1 MKPVVGVLLGDAS
14 GIGAE
19 IVAKA
24 FDTEKHAEE
33 KANYIILGDER
44 ILKRAETIVG
54 KNVDYRLISREEL
67 NSNWDGIVMLDTGN
81 VDPEKAPFSV
91 VSGYCGQA
99 VIDDMATACELFAEG
114 LADGIC
120 FAPFN
125 KEAMR
130 TARPDISSEL
140 DIFIENSVR
149 LGLPV
154 SPELG
159 EMNVVDGLWTTRVT
173 SHIPMVELGKHLTY
187 DKIINMIRLADNS
200 CRSAGINIPRIMI
213 AALNPHCGE
222 GGLCG
227 TEEQT
232 LIKPAMEKARS
243 EGRNVVGMYSA
254 DTVFLHAFKGEADV
268 VVTMYHDQGQIA
280 LKLKGFSH
288 AVTVNAGF
296 AMPIGTPAHGTAH
309 DIAGKGI
316 ASETAFE
323 TALGIVINQSVSVR
337 RQKQTD
343 KKG

>member
-1 MKPVVGVLLGDAS
+1 MKPAVCVLLGDAS

-24 FDTEKHAEE
+24 FAEEKHAEE
-33 KANYIILGDER
+33 NARIIILGDER
-44 ILKRAETIVG
+44 ILKRAESVVG
-54 KNVDYRLISREEL
+54 KKVNYQLISREDL
-67 NSNWDGIVMLDTGN
+67 KSTWDGVVMLDTGN

-99 VIDDMATACELFAEG
+99 VIEDIATACELFAES

-130 TARPDISSEL
+130 TVRPDIASEL
-140 DIFIENSVR
+140 DIFIENSKR

-154 SPELG
+154 SAELG

-173 SHIPMVELGKHLTY
+173 SHIPMVELGKHLSY
-187 DKIINMIRLADNS
+187 EKIIDMIRLADNS
-200 CRSAGINIPRIMI
+200 CRSAGIQNPRIMV

-232 LIKPAMEKARS
+232 LIKPAMEQARA
-243 EGRNVVGMYSA
+243 EGRNVVAMYSA
-254 DTVFLHAFKGEADV
+254 DTVFLHAFGGEADV

-288 AVTVNAGF
+288 AVTINAGF

-323 TALGIVINQSVSVR
+323 TAFGIIVNQAASVR
-337 RQKQTD
+337 N
-343 KKG
+343 